1 MRTTVDDIV
10 ASVMRLAAALA
21 LAAVAAAS
29 CSLSSPPPPT
39 ATATASQAVR
49 SAPETVILQASD
61 VPAGYLLESD
71 DAMTA
76 QQLADGL
83 STSTGA
89 LKERGASGYVRAF
102 KQSDQQFRC
111 CLIDSILIKTA
122 DADAAR
128 AVFADFRASALALGS
143 TETDLG
149 EKVGDDSRVLVF
161 QQPTSDGDLVTMTV
175 LFRYANVVDAVE
187 VTGRPGSFER
197 PYVLDFARKQLARL
211 RADVERT

>member
-1 MRTTVDDIV
+1 MNGRERARSMRR
-10 ASVMRLAAALA
+10 SAAAFA
-21 LAAVAAAS
+21 LAAIAAVS
-29 CSLSSPPPPT
+29 CAQSGPR
-39 ATATASQAVR
+39 ATATPTAGLVVK

-61 VPAGYLLESD
+61 VPADYVVETD
-71 DAMTA
+71 DAMTE

-89 LKERGASGYVRAF
+89 LKERAASGYVRAF
-102 KQSDQQFRC
+102 KKPDQEFRC
-111 CLIDSILIKTA
+111 CLVDSILITTA
-122 DADAAR
+122 DANAAR

-149 EKVGDDSRVLVF
+149 ETVGDDSRVLVF
-161 QQPTSDGDLVTMTV
+161 QQPTPDGDLVTVTV

-211 RADVERT
+211 SADAERT

>member
-1 MRTTVDDIV
+1 MDGRYREPN
-10 ASVMRLAAALA
+10 VMRFAAAFA
-21 LAAVAAAS
+21 VAAIAAAS
-29 CSLSSPPPPT
+29 CARSSPPPT

-49 SAPETVILQASD
+49 SPPETVILQASD
-61 VPAGYLLESD
+61 VPADYVLETD
-71 DAMTA
+71 DAMNA

-83 STSTGA
+83 STSPKT
-89 LKERGASGYVRAF
+89 LEQRGASGYVRAF
-102 KQSDQQFRC
+102 KQPDQQFRC
-111 CLIDSILIKTA
+111 CLIDSILITTT
-122 DADAAR
+122 DANAAM

-161 QQPTSDGDLVTMTV
+161 QQPTADGDLTTMTV

-197 PYVLDFARKQLARL
+197 LYVLDFARKQLARL
-211 RADVERT
+211 RADAERT

>member
-29 CSLSSPPPPT
+29 CSLSSPPPT

-61 VPAGYLLESD
+61 VPADYLLESD

-83 STSTGA
+83 STSTGT

-149 EKVGDDSRVLVF
+149 ETVGDDSRVLVF

>member
-1 MRTTVDDIV
+1 MRH
-10 ASVMRLAAALA
+10 AAAFMI
-21 LAAVAAAS
+21 AAIAAAS
-29 CSLSSPPPPT
+29 CSRSSPP
-39 ATATASQAVR
+39 ATATPSQAVR
-49 SAPETVILQASD
+49 STPETVILQASD
-61 VPAGYLLESD
+61 VPADYVLETD
-71 DAMTA
+71 DDMTA

-83 STSTGA
+83 STSTKA
-89 LKERGASGYVRAF
+89 LEERGASAYVRAF

-111 CLIDSILIKTA
+111 CLVDSILITTA
-122 DADAAR
+122 DANAAR

-197 PYVLDFARKQLARL
+197 PYVLDFARKQLGRL
-211 RADVERT
+211 RADAERT

>member
-1 MRTTVDDIV
+1 MRV
-10 ASVMRLAAALA
+10 AAAVA

-29 CSLSSPPPPT
+29 CSRAGPPVIASGSPGQT
-39 ATATASQAVR
+39 VR
-49 SAPETVILQASD
+49 GAAETVILQASD
-61 VPAGYLLESD
+61 VPNDYVLETD

-83 STSTGA
+83 TTSMKA

-102 KQSDQQFRC
+102 KKPDQDFHC
-111 CLIDSILIKTA
+111 CLVDSILIMTA
-122 DADAAR
+122 DANAAR

-149 EKVGDDSRVLVF
+149 ETVGDDSRVLVF
-161 QQPTSDGDLVTMTV
+161 QQPTADGDLTTMTV

-197 PYVLDFARKQLARL
+197 EYVLEFARKQLARL
-211 RADVERT
+211 RADAERT

>member
-1 MRTTVDDIV
+1 
-10 ASVMRLAAALA
+10 MRLAAAFA
-21 LAAVAAAS
+21 LAAIAAAS
-29 CSLSSPPPPT
+29 CSRSSPPAT

-49 SAPETVILQASD
+49 GAPQAVILQASD
-61 VPAGYLLESD
+61 VPADYVLETD
-71 DAMTA
+71 DVMTA

-83 STSTGA
+83 STSTKA
-89 LKERGASGYVRAF
+89 LEERGASAYVRAF

-111 CLIDSILIKTA
+111 CLVDSILITTA
-122 DADAAR
+122 DANAAR

-161 QQPTSDGDLVTMTV
+161 QQPTSDGGLTTMTV

-197 PYVLDFARKQLARL
+197 PYVLDFARKQLGRL
-211 RADVERT
+211 RADAERT

>member
-1 MRTTVDDIV
+1 MRHAAAFV
-10 ASVMRLAAALA
+10 LAAI
-21 LAAVAAAS
+21 AAAS
-29 CSLSSPPPPT
+29 CSQSSPP
-39 ATATASQAVR
+39 ATASQAVR

-61 VPAGYLLESD
+61 VPADYVLETD
-71 DAMTA
+71 DVMTA
-76 QQLADGL
+76 RQLADGL
-83 STSTGA
+83 STSTKA
-89 LKERGASGYVRAF
+89 LEERGASAYVRAF

-111 CLIDSILIKTA
+111 CVVDSILITTA
-122 DADAAR
+122 DANAAR

-161 QQPTSDGDLVTMTV
+161 QQPTSDGGLVTMTV

-197 PYVLDFARKQLARL
+197 PYVLDFARKQLVRL
-211 RADVERT
+211 RAD

>member
-1 MRTTVDDIV
+1 MRTTLDDIV

-29 CSLSSPPPPT
+29 CSRSGPPVIPS
-39 ATATASQAVR
+39 AAAGQAVR
-49 SAPETVILQASD
+49 SAPERVILQASD
-61 VPAGYLLESD
+61 VPADYVLETD

-83 STSTGA
+83 STSIKTVE
-89 LKERGASGYVRAF
+89 LRGASAYVRAF
-102 KQSDQQFRC
+102 KQPDQDFRC
-111 CLIDSILIKTA
+111 CLVDSILITTA
-122 DADAAR
+122 DANAAR

-149 EKVGDDSRVLVF
+149 EMVGDDSRVLVF
-161 QQPTSDGDLVTMTV
+161 QQPTPDGDLVTVTV

-211 RADVERT
+211 RADAERT